1 MNAAVEAGWPG
12 EAVRSFAVVAYL
24 LSALAM
30 QAEEEAKLARA
41 KLTTTRADIGEA
53 VAAVPSVDHALD
65 EIAGNVGR
73 KYARVAGITSPNERQ
88 AGLIGQIRDAI
99 EEMNRA
105 TQQCAAMV

>member
-1 MNAAVEAGWPG
+1 M
-12 EAVRSFAVVAYL
+12 R
-24 LSALAM
+24 
-30 QAEEEAKLARA
+30 
-41 KLTTTRADIGEA
+41 
-53 VAAVPSVDHALD
+53 SVDFAPD

-73 KYARVAGITSPNERQ
+73 KYARVAVITSANERQ